1 MKDNRSPVLSR
12 SRIVAFVAT
21 CDAARAKAFYG
32 DTLGLG
38 CVSEDQFAVVFDAHG
53 TPLRVSIVQEMTPA
67 AHTVLGWEVDDIAAV
82 VSQLAKSGVRF
93 ERYHVL
99 EQDDLGVWTA
109 PGGGRVAW
117 FKDPDE
123 NILSITQP
131 AEASR

>member
-1 MKDNRSPVLSR
+1 MRHSLTYLRYSDIPCGEHTEDNASRRRGRNIMKDNRSPVLSR

-82 VSQLAKSGVRF
+82 
-93 ERYHVL
+93 
-99 EQDDLGVWTA
+99 
-109 PGGGRVAW
+109 
-117 FKDPDE
+117 
-123 NILSITQP
+123 
-131 AEASR
+131 